1 MREVIRYTIVLFL
14 TLGLLAVLTPSLTV
28 KAQPEMV
35 NPVLVPG
42 DSFTYGTPNGSPW
55 VWMDPAGA
63 QPMQQWEPFVNMST
77 ITFTIG
83 QNWELDAPHSEIMFN
98 ETFTYRNGTVINW
111 TGQTVDLSTG
121 QGIGKSWFIA
131 PGLVSNDNIYPGNS
145 SSQTVNYTS
154 TSSPFWPGR
163 EVCILNVTAGVPL
176 ESSSSEMAAE
186 QTTFVWDRA
195 SGALLAGYEQ
205 AVAVNPQ
212 NNGEVE
218 GGILY
223 ELISNNV
230 GIPMQYPGN
239 ANMTTTYVVIAII
252 VIGVIILIG
261 VVAVRVTA
269 KGSKKKHKRLNE
281 R

>member
-1 MREVIRYTIVLFL
+1 MREVMRYTVVLL
-14 TLGLLAVLTPSLTV
+14 LVVGLLAVLAPGLRV
-28 KAQPEMV
+28 KATLEMV
-35 NPVLVPG
+35 SPTVAPG

-63 QPMQQWEPFVNMST
+63 QPMPQWAPFMNMST

-83 QNWELDAPHSEIMFN
+83 KNWELDPPPSEIMFN
-98 ETFTYRNGTVINW
+98 ETFTYKNGTVINW

-121 QGIGKSWFIA
+121 QGIGESWFIA
-131 PGLVSNDNIYPGNS
+131 PGRGSNDNIYPGNS

-176 ESSSSEMAAE
+176 ESSSSEMAVE

-212 NNGEVE
+212 TKGEVE

-230 GIPMQYPGN
+230 NIPMQYPGN
-239 ANMTTTYVVIAII
+239 ANNTTCVVIAII

-261 VVAVRVTA
+261 VVAVRVTG